1 MKPTDY
7 VARACV
13 VDLSGCTVIQ
23 KCDECKK
30 EIVKLVE
37 IDDMFVDYF
46 KRLEF
51 LKQEMDSVK
60 QKADTEK

>member
-13 VDLSGCTVIQ
+13 ADISGCTVIQ

-37 IDDMFVDYF
+37 LDEMFVDYF
-46 KRLEF
+46 KRLEY
-51 LKQEMDSVK
+51 LKKKLD
-60 QKADTEK
+60 DEKKDETA

>member
-37 IDDMFVDYF
+37 MDEMFVEYF

-51 LKQEMDSVK
+51 LKQEMDYVK
-60 QKADTEK
+60 QKIGSEK